1 MKASKKK
8 QETKEFNL
16 EEVCA
21 LWETEGKKGNL
32 YLKGLDNEKKAI
44 VGFYKKDKKNPKEP
58 DVVICSTD
66 EKGNAKDE
74 IIALWS
80 AVSKEN
86 KKEYF
91 YGKAGDENVV
101 GFYSEQVEGKNRPK
115 IRVYFREEDGKLD

>member
-8 QETKEFNL
+8 QEAERVEL

-32 YLKGLDNEKKAI
+32 YLKGLDNEKKQI
-44 VGFYKKDKKNPKEP
+44 VGFYRKDKKNPKEP
-58 DVVICSTD
+58 DIVVCSCD

-80 AVSKEN
+80 AVSKTSA
-86 KKEYF
+86 KEYL

-101 GFYSEQVEGKNRPK
+101 GFYTEKVEGKNLPK
-115 IRVYFREEDGKLD
+115 IRVYYREENKID